1 MFQAMC
7 KKVSQHIMLLMA
19 MLLLSAPAW
28 SAPRDKQAM
37 LQSARQALMTM
48 TAGGH
53 RFNASSPLIESK
65 TTSAYTLYQTRQ
77 GDFAM
82 IAADDRLP
90 TVLAV
95 GNGPSQVATQPN
107 PGFEWFC
114 NSIEQVSRILTSRD
128 MTFTTTLPDPTKYPA
143 KVEALITSQWGQDA
157 PYSYWCP
164 TGYGEICDDYRP
176 DVIHCCVGCVA
187 TALAQLTRYYR
198 FPAHAS
204 GTASFMIGNQETSTS
219 FDATFDWD
227 NMLDTYPEGE
237 YTETQGRAAALLSY
251 VCGVISWMNY
261 ATNES
266 GSSNLSA
273 LEGAKNYFGYS
284 RDAAIVVRSDYSE
297 PEWMDMVYNELSHQR
312 PLYYQG
318 VHVSFDPSVGL
329 VAAGHS
335 FLIDGYNEQGL
346 VHVNWGWYG
355 NHDGYF
361 DIALL
366 DVRGLQFNA
375 YQDMAINFVPDP
387 SLVILAGDVNGDGN
401 VNILD
406 VAALIEYLLSNDSS
420 LVNIANADVSGDG
433 AINTADL
440 TVLIANLLQQQ

>member
-1 MFQAMC
+1 
-7 KKVSQHIMLLMA
+7 
-19 MLLLSAPAW
+19 MLLLSTPAW

-48 TAGGH
+48 TSGGH
-53 RFNASSPLIESK
+53 RLNASSPLIETR

-90 TVLAV
+90 AILAV
-95 GNGPSQVATQPN
+95 GNGKASDTAQAN

-114 NSIEQVSRILTSRD
+114 ASIEQVSRILTSSD
-128 MTFTTTLPDPTKYPA
+128 KTFTTTLPDPDKYPA
-143 KVEALITSQWGQDA
+143 KVDALITSQWGQDA

-164 TGYGEICDDYRP
+164 TGYGEICDDYTP
-176 DVIHCCVGCVA
+176 DVVHCCVGCVA

-198 FPAHAS
+198 FPDHAS
-204 GTASFMIGNQETSTS
+204 GTANFLIGNQNASTS

-227 NMLDTYPEGE
+227 NMLDSYPEGQ
-237 YTETQGRAAALLSY
+237 YTEAQGRAAALLSY
-251 VCGVISWMNY
+251 VCGLISYMNY

-266 GSSNLSA
+266 GSSNVAGLA
-273 LEGAKNYFGYS
+273 GAQNYFGYS
-284 RDAAIVVRSDYSE
+284 KDAEIVVRTDYSE
-297 PEWMDMVYNELSHQR
+297 PEWMDMVYNELSHRR

-318 VHVSFDPSVGL
+318 VYVNFDPTVGL
-329 VAAGHS
+329 MAAGHS

-355 NHDGYF
+355 NYDGYF

-366 DVRGLQFNA
+366 DVRGLQFNT
-375 YQDMAINFVPDP
+375 YQDMVINFMPDTG
-387 SLVILAGDVNGDGN
+387 VEVVTGDVDDDG
-401 VNILD
+401 
-406 VAALIEYLLSNDSS
+406 
-420 LVNIANADVSGDG
+420 LVNINDLALLIDHLLNNSVQINTANADVDPDG
-433 AINTADL
+433 VINISDL
-440 TVLIANLLQQQ
+440 SALIDILLHQS

>member
-1 MFQAMC
+1 MSTRFLQ
-7 KKVSQHIMLLMA
+7 KFTILMA

-48 TAGGH
+48 TSGGH
-53 RFNASSPLIESK
+53 RLNASSPLIETR

-90 TVLAV
+90 AVLAV
-95 GNGPSQVATQPN
+95 GNGKASGTAQAN

-114 NSIEQVSRILTSRD
+114 ASIEQVSRILTSSD
-128 MTFTTTLPDPTKYPA
+128 KTFTTTLPDPDKYPA
-143 KVEALITSQWGQDA
+143 KVDALITSQWGQDA

-164 TGYGEICDDYRP
+164 TGYGEICDDYTP
-176 DVIHCCVGCVA
+176 DVVHCCVGCVA

-198 FPAHAS
+198 FPDHAS
-204 GTASFMIGNQETSTS
+204 GTANFLIGNQNASTS

-227 NMLDTYPEGE
+227 NMLDSYPEGQ

-251 VCGVISWMNY
+251 VCGLISYMNY

-266 GSSNLSA
+266 GSSNVAGLA
-273 LEGAKNYFGYS
+273 GAQNYFGYS
-284 RDAAIVVRSDYSE
+284 KDAEIVVRTDYSE
-297 PEWMDMVYNELSHQR
+297 PEWMDMVYNELSHRR

-318 VHVSFDPSVGL
+318 VYVNFDPTVGL
-329 VAAGHS
+329 MAAGHS

-355 NHDGYF
+355 NYDGYF

-366 DVRGLQFNA
+366 DVRGLQFNT
-375 YQDMAINFVPDP
+375 YQDMVINFMPDTG
-387 SLVILAGDVNGDGN
+387 VEVVTGDVDDDG
-401 VNILD
+401 
-406 VAALIEYLLSNDSS
+406 
-420 LVNIANADVSGDG
+420 LVNINDLALLIDHLLNNSVQINTANADVDPDG
-433 AINTADL
+433 VINISDL
-440 TVLIANLLQQQ
+440 SALIDILLHQS

>member
-1 MFQAMC
+1 MSM
-7 KKVSQHIMLLMA
+7 
-19 MLLLSAPAW
+19 PAW

-37 LQSARQALMTM
+37 LQSARQALLAMP
-48 TAGGH
+48 GNGH
-53 RFNASSPLIESK
+53 SFNAHTPLVEAR

-90 TVLAV
+90 AVLAV
-95 GNGPSQVATQPN
+95 GNGQVSCTTQAN

-114 NSIEQVSRILTSRD
+114 SSIEEVSSILTSGNR
-128 MTFTTTLPDPTKYPA
+128 TFTTTLPDPDKYPA
-143 KVEALITSQWGQDA
+143 KVDALITSQWGQDA

-164 TGYGEICDDYRP
+164 TGYGEICDDYTP
-176 DVIHCCVGCVA
+176 DVVHCCVGCVA

-204 GTASFMIGNQETSTS
+204 GTANFLIGDKDASTS

-237 YTETQGRAAALLSY
+237 YTEAQGRAVALLSY
-251 VCGVISWMNY
+251 VCGLISWMNY
-261 ATNES
+261 GTNES
-266 GSSNLSA
+266 GSSNVSA

-284 RDAAIVVRSDYSE
+284 KDASIVVRSDYSE
-297 PEWMDMVYNELSHQR
+297 PEWMDMVYNELSHGR

-318 VHVSFDPSVGL
+318 VYVNFDPSVGL
-329 VAAGHS
+329 IAAGHS
-335 FLIDGYNEQGL
+335 FLIDGYNEEGM

-355 NHDGYF
+355 NYDGYF

-366 DVRGLQFNA
+366 DVRGLQFNT
-375 YQDMAINFVPDP
+375 YQDMAINFVPDA
-387 SLVILAGDVNGDGN
+387 SLAGLTGDANDDGK
-401 VNILD
+401 VSIED
-406 VAALIEYLLSNDSS
+406 VACLIDYLLSNYSTPI
-420 LVNIANADVSGDG
+420 NTANADIDGDG
-433 AINTADL
+433 AITITDL
-440 TVLIANLLQQQ
+440 TELIDNLLQQR

>member
-1 MFQAMC
+1 
-7 KKVSQHIMLLMA
+7 MA

-48 TAGGH
+48 TSGGH
-53 RFNASSPLIESK
+53 RLNASSPLIE
-65 TTSAYTLYQTRQ
+65 TRATSAYTLYQTRQ

-90 TVLAV
+90 AVLAV
-95 GNGPSQVATQPN
+95 GNGKASGTAQAN

-114 NSIEQVSRILTSRD
+114 ASIEQVSRILTSSD
-128 MTFTTTLPDPTKYPA
+128 KTFTTTLPDPDKYPA
-143 KVEALITSQWGQDA
+143 KVDALITSQWGQDA

-164 TGYGEICDDYRP
+164 TGYGEICDDYTP
-176 DVIHCCVGCVA
+176 DVVHCCVGCVA

-198 FPAHAS
+198 FPDHAS
-204 GTASFMIGNQETSTS
+204 GTANFLIGNQNASTS

-227 NMLDTYPEGE
+227 NMLDSYPEGQ
-237 YTETQGRAAALLSY
+237 YTEAQGRAAALLSY
-251 VCGVISWMNY
+251 VCGLISYMNY

-266 GSSNLSA
+266 GSSNVAGLA
-273 LEGAKNYFGYS
+273 GAQNYFGYS
-284 RDAAIVVRSDYSE
+284 KDAEIVVRTDYSE
-297 PEWMDMVYNELSHQR
+297 PEWMDMVYNELSHRR

-318 VHVSFDPSVGL
+318 VYVNFDPTVGL
-329 VAAGHS
+329 MAAGHS

-355 NHDGYF
+355 NYDGYF

-366 DVRGLQFNA
+366 DVRGLQFNT
-375 YQDMAINFVPDP
+375 YQDMVINFMPDTGVE
-387 SLVILAGDVNGDGN
+387 VITGDVDDDG
-401 VNILD
+401 
-406 VAALIEYLLSNDSS
+406 
-420 LVNIANADVSGDG
+420 LVNINDLALLIDHLLNNSVHINTANADVDPDG
-433 AINTADL
+433 VINISDL
-440 TVLIANLLQQQ
+440 SALIDILLHQS